1 MVIILKTDDFTKVQ
15 SIRIK
20 IFNEEL
26 GLPLNEIFD
35 EDDKVLEQ
43 FLIIND
49 ENIIGTFRL
58 RNTNNFH
65 KIERMGIL
73 QKHRSKSL
81 GSLALDEIKKYS
93 KKEGKS
99 KIILDSIYDVRYFY
113 AKSGFVQIGEIY
125 FKVGMPH
132 INMYFDL

>member
-15 SIRIK
+15 SIRNK
-20 IFNEEL
+20 IFHKEL
-26 GLPLNEIFD
+26 GLSLNEIFD

-49 ENIIGTFRL
+49 DDIIDTFRL
-58 RNTNNFH
+58 RKTNNFH

-73 QKHRSKSL
+73 QKHRSKNL
-81 GSLALDEIKKYS
+81 GRLALDEIKKYS

-113 AKSGFVQIGEIY
+113 AKSGLVQIGEIY
-125 FKVGMPH
+125 FKVGIPH

>member
-1 MVIILKTDDFTKVQ
+1 MVVILKTDDFTKVQ

-20 IFNEEL
+20 IFNKEL

-49 ENIIGTFRL
+49 GDIVGIFRL

-81 GSLALDEIKKYS
+81 DSLALDEIKKYS

-99 KIILDSIYDVRYFY
+99 KIVLDSIYDVRYFY

-125 FKVGMPH
+125 FKVGIPH